1 MPGTRTTVSTQHA
14 SRYLQ
19 QLCKHWTHK
28 FETEFTPNVGRIA
41 ISPGEA
47 RLAADEARLSIEVT
61 APEGADLNQLRDVVQ
76 SHIERFAFRETLSF
90 DWQPISTAEQTPPAG
105 NARTFN
111 SI

>member
-1 MPGTRTTVSTQHA
+1 MPGSRTTVSTQHA

-19 QLCKHWTHK
+19 QLCKHWAHK
-28 FETEFTPNVGRIA
+28 FETEFTPTEGRIA
-41 ISPGEA
+41 LSPA
-47 RLAADEARLSIEVT
+47 NVRLAADDTGLSIEVI

-90 DWQPISTAEQTPPAG
+90 DWQPLPTAEQTPPAG